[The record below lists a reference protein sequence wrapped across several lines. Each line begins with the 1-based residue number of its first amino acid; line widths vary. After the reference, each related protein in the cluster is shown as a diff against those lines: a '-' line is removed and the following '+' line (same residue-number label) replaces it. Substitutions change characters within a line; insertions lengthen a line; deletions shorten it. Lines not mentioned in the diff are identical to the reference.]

1 MIYFLYFFLKLVE
14 AMILLTFL
22 AVGVGTYSY
31 MQNRE
36 FIDEDFYSYVW
47 EFVRVIFPFL

>member
-1 MIYFLYFFLKLVE
+1 MVYFLYFSFKLVE
-14 AMILLTFL
+14 TMILLTCL
-22 AVGVGTYSY
+22 AVVIGTISY

-47 EFVRVIFPFL
+47 EFVKVIFPFL